1 MDKVPFLDLTAV
13 NNLPEV
19 HEAISRVQSR
29 SQYILGE
36 EVEAF
41 ESEWA
46 SFVGANGCATVGSGM
61 DALILGLLALG
72 IGPGDE
78 VIVPGHTFVA
88 TWMAVSAVG
97 ATPVPVDVSTAL
109 TIDAFKIEEAI
120 TKRTQAII
128 PVHLYG
134 QPASMLKIMDI
145 AKRYDLMVLEDAAQA
160 HGAYY
165 MKQRIGSIG
174 DATAWSFYPTKNLG
188 AMGDA
193 GAVTSNDPRIIER
206 VKTLRNYG
214 STDRDAYRTVG
225 VNSRMDELQ
234 AAVLRAKL
242 HYLDRWNARRKE
254 IALAYLRGTAEVTS
268 LANPGIV
275 QTGHWIDFVFDPSSV
290 WHQCVVLAS
299 NRGALRNDLEEAGVE
314 TMIHYPVPPHLQF
327 AYLDLPHGPLDV
339 TTQVASQVLS
349 LPMGPHLTDEQVA
362 RVIAA
367 VRDALRSH

>member
-1 MDKVPFLDLTAV
+1 MHKVPFLDLTKV

-19 HEAISRVQSR
+19 HEAISRVLSR
-29 SQYILGE
+29 GQYILGE
-36 EVEAF
+36 EGEAF

-46 SFVGANGCATVGSGM
+46 AFVGAKGCATVGSGM
-61 DALILGLLALG
+61 DALFLGLRALG
-72 IGPGDE
+72 VGMGDE

-120 TKRTQAII
+120 TKRTRAII

-134 QPASMLKIMDI
+134 QPANMGKIMEV
-145 AKRYDLMVLEDAAQA
+145 AKRYDLLILEDAAQA

-165 MKQRIGSIG
+165 AKQRIGSIG

-206 VKTLRNYG
+206 IKTLRNYG
-214 STDRDAYRTVG
+214 STDRDAYRIVG

-254 IALAYLRGTAEVTS
+254 IAYAYLKGMVELDFLHGADRGR
-268 LANPGIV
+268 
-275 QTGHWIDFVFDPSSV
+275 WIEFVFDPQSV
-290 WHQCVVLAS
+290 YHQFVVLAS
-299 NRGALRNDLEEAGVE
+299 NRAALRNDLSKAGVE

-339 TTQVASQVLS
+339 TTRVASQVLS
-349 LPMGPHLTDEQVA
+349 LPVGPHLTDEQVA
-362 RVIAA
+362 RVITA
-367 VRDALRSH
+367 VRNALQSH